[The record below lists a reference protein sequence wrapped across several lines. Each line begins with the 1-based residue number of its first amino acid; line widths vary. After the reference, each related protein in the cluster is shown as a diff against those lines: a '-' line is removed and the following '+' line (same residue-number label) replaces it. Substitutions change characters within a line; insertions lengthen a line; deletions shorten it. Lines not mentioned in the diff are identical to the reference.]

1 MTRET
6 GAVVEPEVERELD
19 RVCTALEAAGYRVV
33 EGGIPNAARAPELWA
48 ELVGTELLHSAL
60 PDWHGLIA
68 ESNLQHIE
76 TQFGLF
82 DLGDSLSA
90 WSRAFV
96 ERRQTAQAT
105 AQLMEEHPLI
115 VAPVAGMKTPRL
127 DFDQYLDLEATRDLF
142 DHMRDVVWVN
152 LLSLPSLALPN
163 GIQLVARRFH
173 EAEAAAAAAAIV
185 DALEPVSIAE
195 PAPPPTDSTP
205 MTQRETMSEVLP
217 KTGFQSPYD
226 VPTPA
231 GAEGWEEMYP
241 YYLLFDPARRDE
253 EEKRFWFYNGMH
265 FPEPMPAFD
274 MITGGSCYQSIG
286 LYQGRVF
293 SIPTVLG
300 IEHRVVNGYVYI
312 TSNEVT
318 DPAEIEKRLEVF
330 LPRIG
335 FYYANWDSL
344 VNRWQAEV
352 DKRIEELATL
362 EVPKLPELEDEQEVI
377 HDHKLG
383 SNYRLMRSYDRTLQ
397 LYNELNQLHFELL
410 LLAYGAYL
418 TFFQFCQGA
427 FPDMGM
433 QTMTQMIAGYDTT
446 MFRPDD
452 ELKALARSA
461 LDKGVDGAFTDG
473 RSHEEILAELSE
485 SEPGREWIADLESRQ
500 HPWFYMSTGDG
511 FYHHHR
517 AWADDPRLPFA
528 AIGGYIRQLGEGRS
542 LERPKEQ
549 LLAERDRIA
558 SEYSALLP
566 TDEER
571 GQFDEMLGLCRHVF
585 PHAEGH
591 KFFIEHWGTS
601 LFFNKMR
608 EIGEVFVDQGFFEEA
623 DDVFF
628 LNIHE
633 VHEAL
638 FDLGL
643 AWSGGTPGRGT
654 LYWPPRVARRK
665 EILAKLAEWNPPPA
679 LGTVPEVISDP
690 TVQLLW
696 GITADRLHAWAAT
709 AGGGDGVGDVSGYAA
724 SPGVVEGVARVV
736 RSIDEIGTVQQDEIL
751 VCSVTAPS
759 WGPVF
764 PKIAGAVS
772 DIGGMMSHAAIVAR
786 EYGLPAVVG
795 TGNATSTIKTGDRVR
810 VDGNTGSVTILS

>member
-1 MTRET
+1 
-6 GAVVEPEVERELD
+6 
-19 RVCTALEAAGYRVV
+19 
-33 EGGIPNAARAPELWA
+33 
-48 ELVGTELLHSAL
+48 
-60 PDWHGLIA
+60 
-68 ESNLQHIE
+68 
-76 TQFGLF
+76 
-82 DLGDSLSA
+82 
-90 WSRAFV
+90 
-96 ERRQTAQAT
+96 
-105 AQLMEEHPLI
+105 
-115 VAPVAGMKTPRL
+115 
-127 DFDQYLDLEATRDLF
+127 
-142 DHMRDVVWVN
+142 
-152 LLSLPSLALPN
+152 
-163 GIQLVARRFH
+163 
-173 EAEAAAAAAAIV
+173 
-185 DALEPVSIAE
+185 
-195 PAPPPTDSTP
+195 
-205 MTQRETMSEVLP
+205 MSEVLP

-241 YYLLFDPARRDE
+241 YYLLFDPARREE

-300 IEHRVVNGYVYI
+300 IEHRVVNGYIYI

-485 SEPGREWIADLESRQ
+485 SDPGREWIADLGSRQ

-608 EIGEVFVDQGFFEEA
+608 EIGQVFVDQGFFAEA

-736 RSIDEIGTVQQDEIL
+736 RSVDDIGTVQQDEIL

-764 PKIAGAVS
+764 PKIAAAVS

-795 TGNATSTIKTGDRVR
+795 TGNATSAIKTGDRVR

>member
-1 MTRET
+1 
-6 GAVVEPEVERELD
+6 
-19 RVCTALEAAGYRVV
+19 
-33 EGGIPNAARAPELWA
+33 
-48 ELVGTELLHSAL
+48 
-60 PDWHGLIA
+60 
-68 ESNLQHIE
+68 
-76 TQFGLF
+76 
-82 DLGDSLSA
+82 
-90 WSRAFV
+90 
-96 ERRQTAQAT
+96 
-105 AQLMEEHPLI
+105 
-115 VAPVAGMKTPRL
+115 
-127 DFDQYLDLEATRDLF
+127 
-142 DHMRDVVWVN
+142 
-152 LLSLPSLALPN
+152 
-163 GIQLVARRFH
+163 
-173 EAEAAAAAAAIV
+173 
-185 DALEPVSIAE
+185 
-195 PAPPPTDSTP
+195 
-205 MTQRETMSEVLP
+205 MSEVLP

-241 YYLLFDPARRDE
+241 YYLLFDPARREE

-352 DKRIEELATL
+352 DKRIEELTTL

-427 FPDMGM
+427 FPDMGT

-461 LDKGVDGAFTDG
+461 LDKRVDGAFTDG

-485 SEPGREWIADLESRQ
+485 SEAGREWIADLESRQ

-542 LERPKEQ
+542 LDRPKEQ

-571 GQFDEMLGLCRHVF
+571 VQFDEMLGLCRHVF

-608 EIGEVFVDQGFFEEA
+608 EIGQVFVDHGFFEEA

-633 VHEAL
+633 VHAAL

-643 AWSGGTPGRGT
+643 AWSGGMPGRGT
-654 LYWPPRVARRK
+654 LYWPPQVARRK

-709 AGGGDGVGDVSGYAA
+709 AGGGDGVGDGDVSGYAA

-736 RSIDEIGTVQQDEIL
+736 RSVDDIGTVQQDEIL

-764 PKIAGAVS
+764 PKIAAAVS

-810 VDGNTGSVTILS
+810 VDGDTGTVTILS

>member
-1 MTRET
+1 
-6 GAVVEPEVERELD
+6 
-19 RVCTALEAAGYRVV
+19 
-33 EGGIPNAARAPELWA
+33 
-48 ELVGTELLHSAL
+48 
-60 PDWHGLIA
+60 
-68 ESNLQHIE
+68 
-76 TQFGLF
+76 
-82 DLGDSLSA
+82 
-90 WSRAFV
+90 
-96 ERRQTAQAT
+96 
-105 AQLMEEHPLI
+105 
-115 VAPVAGMKTPRL
+115 
-127 DFDQYLDLEATRDLF
+127 
-142 DHMRDVVWVN
+142 
-152 LLSLPSLALPN
+152 
-163 GIQLVARRFH
+163 
-173 EAEAAAAAAAIV
+173 
-185 DALEPVSIAE
+185 
-195 PAPPPTDSTP
+195 
-205 MTQRETMSEVLP
+205 MSEVLP

-241 YYLLFDPARRDE
+241 YYLLFDPARRE
-253 EEKRFWFYNGMH
+253 EEENRFWFYNGMH

-300 IEHRVVNGYVYI
+300 IEHRVVNGYIYI

-362 EVPKLPELEDEQEVI
+362 EVPTLPELEDEQELI

-461 LDKGVDGAFTDG
+461 LDKHVDGAFTDG

-528 AIGGYIRQLGEGRS
+528 AIGGYIRQLGDGRN

-571 GQFDEMLGLCRHVF
+571 TQFDEMLGLCRHVF

-608 EIGEVFVDQGFFEEA
+608 EIGQVFVDQGFFEEA

-643 AWSGGTPGRGT
+643 AWSGGKPGRGT
-654 LYWPPRVARRK
+654 LFWPPRVARRK
-665 EILAKLAEWNPPPA
+665 EILAKLAEWSPPPA

-709 AGGGDGVGDVSGYAA
+709 AGAGDGVGDVSGYAA
-724 SPGVVEGVARVV
+724 SPGVAEGVARVV
-736 RSIDEIGTVQQDEIL
+736 RSVDEIGTVQQDEIL

-764 PKIAGAVS
+764 PKIAAAVS

-795 TGNATSTIKTGDRVR
+795 TGNATSAIKTGDRVR
-810 VDGNTGSVTILS
+810 VDGNTGTVTILS